1 MNSLS
6 HALDSVVALT
16 RTVSALAAR
25 LMGLLLITIVC
36 FIGAEIVM
44 RKLFNHSLPGVH
56 EYAGYLLAILSA
68 WGLSHTLMER
78 AHIRIDVV
86 HGRLPAWSRHSLDVL
101 AMAALNLVAWTIT
114 LHAWPVL
121 AKSLSNGST
130 ANTPLATPLW
140 IPQLLWLSG
149 YIWFAITTSVLGLR
163 VIAAI
168 FARDGAALNAVAGLD
183 HAPERSQSENGSCSS
198 HASKGG
204 ASSDPSHNEGTT

>member
-36 FIGAEIVM
+36 FIGAEIIM
-44 RKLFNHSLPGVH
+44 RKLFNHSIPGVH

-86 HGRLPAWSRHSLDVL
+86 HGRLPPWSRHSLDIL
-101 AMAALNLVAWTIT
+101 AMVALNLVAWTIA

-163 VIAAI
+163 VMAAI
-168 FARDGAALNAVAGLD
+168 LARDGDALNAVAGLD
-183 HAPERSQSENGSCSS
+183 HGTPELGQSEEDSSRSGSSNN
-198 HASKGG
+198 GG
-204 ASSDPSHNEGTT
+204 AA